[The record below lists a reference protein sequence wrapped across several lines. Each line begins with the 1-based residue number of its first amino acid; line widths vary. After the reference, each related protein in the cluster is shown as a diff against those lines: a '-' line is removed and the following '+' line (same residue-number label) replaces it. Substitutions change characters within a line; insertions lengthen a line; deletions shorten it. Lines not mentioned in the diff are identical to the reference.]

1 MKRLLAATLVM
12 FVLAAIPAGAQQFP
26 PIGDDNTSSLGS
38 FKIQITNQ
46 FAGMFAGCPGFNN
59 PILSSPTM
67 YDPATK
73 IGRSSA
79 LLDGSAADTNGVP
92 VGTAGTVVSEGMLI
106 PPPGYPCAGA
116 PAGCLSGANT
126 REIHTEVRSLKMV
139 NLGGALP
146 VVRAGVWYD
155 SSTVQ
160 TNPPSKISP
169 GEVESQ
175 SGPGGAAAN
184 DLPGSSFFDIF
195 VRVDMPACGTFPGAT
210 LYNAMPLIVKNPN
223 LTALPPRVVYLH
235 DTSSIVPI
243 LFLNANP
250 PLWNQGDILG
260 YFVLAGHGVG
270 FTNSQSDV
278 SEFNNFMSSQTFTCV
293 TTSNTTSTSA
303 SRTKG
308 EMVTTPID
316 HLGGGPGGGG
326 PSPTPT
332 PAPTPTPNPCG

>member
-1 MKRLLAATLVM
+1 MRRLFAATLLLFALV
-12 FVLAAIPAGAQQFP
+12 AISATAQQFP

-38 FKIQITNQ
+38 FKIQVTNQ
-46 FAGMFAGCPGFNN
+46 FAPLFAGCPGFNN

-73 IGRSSA
+73 VGRSDA
-79 LLDGSAADTNGVP
+79 LLDGSAADNNGVP
-92 VGTAGTVVSEGMLI
+92 VGTAGTNVSEAMLI
-106 PPPGYPCAGA
+106 PPPGYPCAGG
-116 PAGCLSGANT
+116 PPGCMSGANT

-139 NLGGALP
+139 NLGGGLP

-155 SSTVQ
+155 NANQQ
-160 TNPPSKISP
+160 TAPPSKISP

-175 SGPGGAAAN
+175 SGPGGAPAN

-195 VRVDMPACGTFPGAT
+195 VQVDLPACAKFPGAT
-210 LYNAMPLIVKNPN
+210 VYNSMPLIVKNPN

-243 LFLNANP
+243 LFLAANP
-250 PLWNQGDILG
+250 PLWNKDDVLG

-278 SEFNNFMSSQTFTCV
+278 SEFNNFMNSQTFTCV
-293 TTSNTTSTSA
+293 TTSGTAAAGTPA
-303 SRTKG
+303 SKAVISLT
-308 EMVTTPID
+308 
-316 HLGGGPGGGG
+316 GPGGGG
-326 PSPTPT
+326 PGPSPTPT
-332 PAPTPTPNPCG
+332 PTPTPNPCGTAN

>member
-1 MKRLLAATLVM
+1 MMKRLFVATVLVSIVAAL
-12 FVLAAIPAGAQQFP
+12 PALGQQFP

-38 FKIQITNQ
+38 FKIQVTNQ
-46 FAGMFAGCPGFNN
+46 FAPLFAGCPGFNN
-59 PILSSPTM
+59 PILSSPTL
-67 YDPATK
+67 YDPATR
-73 IGRSSA
+73 IGRSDA
-79 LLDGSAADTNGVP
+79 LLDGGAADTAGVP

-116 PAGCLSGANT
+116 PAGCMSGANT

-139 NLGGALP
+139 NLGGPLP

-160 TNPPSKISP
+160 NPPSKVSP

-175 SGPGGAAAN
+175 SGPGGAAVN

-195 VRVDMPACGTFPGAT
+195 VRVDMPACGKFPGAT
-210 LYNAMPLIVKNPN
+210 LYNALPLIVKNPN

-235 DTSSIVPI
+235 DTSSVVPI

-250 PLWNQGDILG
+250 PLWNKDDVLG

-278 SEFNNFMSSQTFTCV
+278 NEFNTFMSQQSFTCV
-293 TTSNTTSTSA
+293 TTSGTTAGSTETQAAPHNNAAVIS
-303 SRTKG
+303 T
-308 EMVTTPID
+308 
-316 HLGGGPGGGG
+316 GPGPS
-326 PSPTPT
+326 PSPTP
-332 PAPTPTPNPCG
+332 APNPCSNTKTVN

>member
-1 MKRLLAATLVM
+1 MRRLFALTLVM
-12 FVLAAIPAGAQQFP
+12 FLLAAIPAVAQQFP

-46 FAGMFAGCPGFNN
+46 FAPLFAGCPGFNN

-73 IGRSSA
+73 VGRSDA

-92 VGTAGTVVSEGMLI
+92 VGTAGTVVSEAMLI
-106 PPPGYPCAGA
+106 PPPGFPCAGA
-116 PAGCLSGANT
+116 PAGCKSGANT

-139 NLGGALP
+139 NLGGPRP

-155 SSTVQ
+155 NANVQ
-160 TNPPSKISP
+160 NPPSKVSP

-175 SGPGGAAAN
+175 SGPGGAPAN
-184 DLPGSSFFDIF
+184 DLPGSSFFDVF
-195 VRVDMPACGTFPGAT
+195 VQVDMPACGGFPGAT
-210 LYNAMPLIVKNPN
+210 LYNLVPLIVKNPN

-235 DTSSIVPI
+235 DSSTVVPI

-250 PLWNQGDILG
+250 PLWNKDDVLG
-260 YFVLAGHGVG
+260 YFVLAGHGIG

-278 SEFNNFMSSQTFTCV
+278 SEFNNFMNSQTFTCV
-293 TTSNTTSTSA
+293 TTSGTASA
-303 SRTKG
+303 DSQVSRG
-308 EMVTTPID
+308 EKANAAIVI
-316 HLGGGPGGGG
+316 
-326 PSPTPT
+326 SP
-332 PAPTPTPNPCG
+332 APNPCTTTAN